1 MDKISSMRAF
11 CRVVELGSFVAA
23 AKDLNISGTMV
34 SKHIAYLEKL
44 LGVSLFNRTTRVV
57 SQTEIGR
64 EYYLRCNQLLHDL
77 IELEDTVTGMTHLPS
92 GLLKINAPV
101 DFGGKHMAAVIAG
114 FQSEYPDVRILLSLD
129 NHYVDL
135 NQGIFDIAIRVTDT
149 PDQDLIA
156 KPIASTKLCTFAAP
170 TYLDQYGRPESIED
184 LSSHRCLRFLG
195 TPHGDE
201 WLFECANTLKT
212 FSTNWYFSSNNG
224 GLLCEV
230 ASLGVGIIQVPHL
243 TAAAYAKSGA
253 LTELLPQCRLSS
265 LPVYA
270 IYTQRKYP
278 SLKIKSFISFST
290 SYFKQHE
297 LN

>member
-1 MDKISSMRAF
+1 MDKIRCMHAF
-11 CRVVELGSFVAA
+11 CRVVELGSFVNA
-23 AKDLNISGTMV
+23 AKDLNISSTMV

-64 EYYLRCNQLLHDL
+64 EYYLRCKQLLHDL
-77 IELEDTVTGMTHLPS
+77 LELEDTVTGMTHQPQ

-101 DFGGKHMAAVIAG
+101 DFGGKHMASVVSG
-114 FQSEYPDVRILLSLD
+114 FQFEYPDIRIQLSLD

-135 NQGIFDIAIRVTDT
+135 KQGTFDIMIRVTDT
-149 PDQDLIA
+149 PAPDLVA

-170 TYLDQYGRPESIED
+170 EYLKKHGRPESIDD
-184 LSSHRCLRFLG
+184 LSTHRCLRFLG
-195 TPHGDE
+195 TPHGDQ
-201 WLFECANTLKT
+201 WLFECAETMRT
-212 FSTNWYFSSNNG
+212 FHTDWYFSSNNG

-230 ASLGVGIIQVPHL
+230 ASLGLGIVQVPHL
-243 TAAAYAKSGA
+243 TAAAYAKSG
-253 LTELLPQCRLSS
+253 LLIELLPHCRLSS

-278 SLKIKSFISFST
+278 SLKIKSFINFAT
-290 SYFKQHE
+290 AYFKKHE